1 MVYIKRELE
10 KDLLKFIKAPEILAV
25 LGARQVG
32 KTTLVNNILQSFT
45 KKRIK
50 KITLDNVEILDL
62 FVNDTD
68 SFIKLYL
75 KDVDVL
81 FIDELHYAKDGGK
94 ILKFIYDTTKNKKI
108 IISGSSAI
116 DLSIQSLKYLVGRVI
131 NFELYSFSFLEFLRS
146 KNNNLAEL
154 YLSLDY
160 KEPILKKLNKY
171 FEEYLIYGGYPRI
184 ALEKDIK
191 NKQKLLTNIY
201 NTYALREIK
210 ELEDIKD
217 DFKLHKLIKAL
228 SLQIGNLIDYSELK
242 NISGYHHNQ
251 LKEVLNILEKTYICK
266 QLSPY
271 YTNKRTEL
279 VKSKMIYFYDL
290 GLRNSIINDY
300 SLDRSDLGAIKE
312 NFILSELIR
321 SNRVVKYWRTK
332 SGAESDF
339 IIENGKEIIPIEV
352 KSNLKN
358 TNFTKSMISF
368 IGKYS
373 PKKAFVISNIFEGK
387 RKLYETDVI
396 FLPFVKFL
404 PNIDKYLK

>member
-32 KTTLVNNILQSFT
+32 KTTLVNNILQSLK

>member
-387 RKLYETDVI
+387 RKLYKTDVI